1 MYLLICYNFFEIKIN
16 YFLDIED
23 DIEEDFINR
32 VMVFDNVLF
41 GGDRLIN

>member
-1 MYLLICYNFFEIKIN
+1 MKKN

-41 GGDRLIN
+41 GVDRLIN